1 LEKIKDPSLDTLQNV
16 YLYLESL
23 IEEIGEIVSKV
34 LINEK
39 EKAREVV
46 ENIIEAE

>member
-1 LEKIKDPSLDTLQNV
+1 LIERLFNRFP
-16 YLYLESL
+16 SL